1 MPTQLLALGVIGV
14 RLYERILTS
23 PAQYSYELADHIVDE
38 INYYLPMAPLKEK
51 TLLFHLACEIHAALE
66 ECDEKISSLDGRHQV
81 AVIVSRL
88 IAQSNRFSHLYHD

>member
-23 PAQYSYELADHIVDE
+23 QAQYSNELADHVVDE

-51 TLLFHLACEIHAALE
+51 TLLFHLACEIHVALE
-66 ECDEKISSLDGRHQV
+66 ECDEKINTIAGRHQA
-81 AVIVSRL
+81 AVIVAGL
-88 IAQSNRFSHLYHD
+88 IAQSKRFSYLYHD